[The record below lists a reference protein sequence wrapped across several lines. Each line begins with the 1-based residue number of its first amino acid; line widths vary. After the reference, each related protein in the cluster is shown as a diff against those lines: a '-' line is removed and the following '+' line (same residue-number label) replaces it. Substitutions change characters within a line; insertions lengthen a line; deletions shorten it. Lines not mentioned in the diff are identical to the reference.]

1 MKDKRKHQREKR
13 EYKQKREYK
22 HKKELKRF
30 DLILKE
36 IFSKAVGIIFWLST
50 GQKIDGKARVLPTEI
65 RFVKSFYPDI
75 LLEIGGKIIHIEIQ
89 VQQDKTLP
97 ERMLDY
103 FYTIRKK
110 YGKTPT
116 QIVLFVGKGNPPP
129 SKFEIK
135 DEFQMQNLSFNFV
148 VLDMKKID
156 PDEFIK
162 SDKPEEVIV
171 GILAGKFKDKPK
183 IIKKVKERIVEI
195 VKNEEEIAKYIDSIS
210 FLAGLFDIEI
220 KVKPMPI
227 EVDIRKTFLYKWGR
241 EEGIKEGIK
250 EGERRG
256 IVKGLKEGEQRGI
269 IKGKRE
275 GLKEAILLGVQIK
288 FGRSK
293 IKELKTLLEKVDD
306 VNYLKKIKR
315 KIIEAK
321 TWDDFLKSFKT
332 TNSKNKNSKG
342 K

>member
-1 MKDKRKHQREKR
+1 MKNKRKHQREKR

-22 HKKELKRF
+22 RKKELKRF

-36 IFSKAVGIIFWLST
+36 IFSKAVGIIFWLAT
-50 GQKIDGKARVLPTEI
+50 GQKIDGKAKVLPTEI

-89 VQQDKTLP
+89 VQQDKILP

-103 FYTIRKK
+103 FYTIRKR

-256 IVKGLKEGEQRGI
+256 LVKGLKEGL
-269 IKGKRE
+269 IK
-275 GLKEAILLGVQIK
+275 GLKEAILLDIQLKFGSQKEKQIK
-288 FGRSK
+288 N
-293 IKELKTLLEKVDD
+293 ILDKVNDI
-306 VNYLKKIKR
+306 NRLKKIKKEVIKAENWEDFSKVFR
-315 KIIEAK
+315 K
-321 TWDDFLKSFKT
+321 LSFSSSSSS
-332 TNSKNKNSKG
+332 TNHKQSA
-342 K
+342 

>member
-1 MKDKRKHQREKR
+1 MKNKRKHQREKR

-22 HKKELKRF
+22 RKKELKRF

-36 IFSKAVGIIFWLST
+36 IFSKAVGIIFWLAT
-50 GQKIDGKARVLPTEI
+50 GQKIDGKAKVLPTEI

-162 SDKPEEVIV
+162 SDNPEEVIV

-256 IVKGLKEGEQRGI
+256 LVKGLKEGEQRGI
-269 IKGKRE
+269 VKGKRE
-275 GLKEAILLGVQIK
+275 GLKEAILLGAQIK

-293 IKELKTLLEKVDD
+293 IKELKTLLEKVGDL
-306 VNYLKKIKR
+306 NYLKKIKR
-315 KIIEAK
+315 RIIEAK
-321 TWDDFLKSFKT
+321 TWDDFVKVFR
-332 TNSKNKNSKG
+332 NHNKRA
-342 K
+342 